1 MNVGLIGLSQSGKT
15 TIFNAVTGGDIEIGG
30 FQSQKGE
37 VHLGRVLVPDERID
51 WLHELDNSKKVVYA
65 EVEFLDVAGLS
76 GETGKGIEEEIPP
89 ALRECDALAHVVRAF
104 DDPSHPHPKGSVDVR
119 RDIKL
124 AEEQLIFADLLTVE
138 NRLGKVGRQAK
149 LVKDDKVRAE
159 AELLEILKGLLEEE
173 KPLREA
179 ELTSEQLKLARGYH
193 FLSAKPVLLLIN
205 VGEADIPNIEKIEAE
220 YADLVAGKEVALVAI
235 CGKMQMELA
244 QLDEAD
250 QAEFIAEMG
259 LKGSAMD
266 RMIQLAYEL
275 LGLISFLTS
284 GEKETRAWT
293 VARGATAP
301 EAAAVIHKDFQR
313 GFIRAE
319 IVAYDDLK
327 RCGSMVQ
334 AKKEGLVRAEGKK
347 YVVQDGDVVYFLFNV

>member
-1 MNVGLIGLSQSGKT
+1 MIIL
-15 TIFNAVTGGDIEIGG
+15 TI
-30 FQSQKGE
+30 
-37 VHLGRVLVPDERID
+37 
-51 WLHELDNSKKVVYA
+51 
-65 EVEFLDVAGLS
+65 
-76 GETGKGIEEEIPP
+76 
-89 ALRECDALAHVVRAF
+89 
-104 DDPSHPHPKGSVDVR
+104 
-119 RDIKL
+119 
-124 AEEQLIFADLLTVE
+124 
-138 NRLGKVGRQAK
+138 
-149 LVKDDKVRAE
+149 
-159 AELLEILKGLLEEE
+159 
-173 KPLREA
+173 
-179 ELTSEQLKLARGYH
+179 
-193 FLSAKPVLLLIN
+193 

-250 QAEFIAEMG
+250 QAEFLAEMG

-327 RCGSMVQ
+327 RCGSMAQ